1 MQNSNGYKYRLILVN
16 WELSNFLTS
25 FSDSDQI
32 ISYNLLTNSTIFSRI
47 GLKIRL
53 FLVQGK
59 QEWSNSCTQQPPY
72 DMYMYNTYSSCS
84 FENNSKCFL
93 LVSGSIGE
101 IVYGRADIAFNG
113 VFIKHYH
120 SEDIQFTTPVHF
132 DQVCFVVPKALTKPK
147 WKTVFLT
154 FDLSIWISV
163 WFSYWIVLVVW
174 FVIRRTKEAHFD
186 KLLLSV
192 NLYRIFLMMPINRI
206 RSTLSERIIVLS
218 SVLFAFVVASSFQG
232 SMIKFLTYE
241 TYEQDMSQIAEL
253 AESNLPI
260 MTASLNLKELFET
273 DENPI
278 MSKLLTKFLWRENNS
293 DILGQISQKRNAA
306 AIGRKSDMEEK
317 IAASYVKNN
326 QILLHIVE
334 ECPRSYHIAY
344 LVPKMSPYI
353 AVFNDVI
360 NYFIEAGITNSWF
373 IHAKPFRSLTDYH
386 TSLKQTQVVFTFEN
400 VRIAFMILV
409 SGLVLSC
416 FVFVGEV
423 VRAYFERFSLSG
435 TNNLNQ

>member
-1 MQNSNGYKYRLILVN
+1 
-16 WELSNFLTS
+16 
-25 FSDSDQI
+25 
-32 ISYNLLTNSTIFSRI
+32 
-47 GLKIRL
+47 
-53 FLVQGK
+53 
-59 QEWSNSCTQQPPY
+59 
-72 DMYMYNTYSSCS
+72 MYMYNTYSSCS

-174 FVIRRTKEAHFD
+174 FVIRRTQEAHFD